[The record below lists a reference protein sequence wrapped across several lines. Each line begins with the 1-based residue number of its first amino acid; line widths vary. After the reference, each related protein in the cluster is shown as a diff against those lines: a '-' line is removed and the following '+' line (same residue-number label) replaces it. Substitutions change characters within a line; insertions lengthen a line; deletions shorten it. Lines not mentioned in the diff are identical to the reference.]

1 MVGSESRYQAFLAAR
16 GRDGLRRSLSEVAA
30 RDARIVNVRG
40 KTYVNLASNDY
51 LALRFHK
58 ALRERADKWDE
69 SYGVCS
75 VASRLVTGNLDL
87 FGPIEAKVAKLKKT
101 PARVIMAPRL
111 TTNSAG
117 SRALSVDIS

>member
-51 LALRFHK
+51 LALRTK
-58 ALRERADKWDE
+58 REIVIAGEIDVSLAADVDDPRVTRCDLAQGSAQAIAPACGEK
-69 SYGVCS
+69 GLVPAF
-75 VASRLVTGNLDL
+75 ASDHDPVL
-87 FGPIEAKVAKLKKT
+87 AK
-101 PARVIMAPRL
+101 
-111 TTNSAG
+111 G
-117 SRALSVDIS
+117 LSFSKYN